1 MERAARF
8 RGAERGTRSLVAC
21 ALALALSASGA
32 AGAALARD
40 LSVTSVLTTADNGK
54 RIALRVGA
62 EATLRL
68 PENPSTGY
76 RWAVEAADSHLVEVT
91 QSDYA
96 PASNAPGSGGETQ
109 WTIKAKA
116 PGSTTVTLK
125 RWRPWE
131 GDKSVVERYG
141 VTIDVSS

>member
-1 MERAARF
+1 MDSAARF
-8 RGAERGTRSLVAC
+8 RGAERGTRSVVAC

-32 AGAALARD
+32 AGVASATD
-40 LSVTSVLTTADNGK
+40 LSVTSALTTADNGK
-54 RIALRVGA
+54 RIALKVGA

-76 RWAVEAADSHLVEVT
+76 RWAVDAADSHLVEVT
-91 QSDYA
+91 QSEYA
-96 PASNAPGSGGETQ
+96 PASNAPGAGGEAQ

-125 RWRPWE
+125 RWRSWE
-131 GDKSVVERYG
+131 GDKSVVERYS